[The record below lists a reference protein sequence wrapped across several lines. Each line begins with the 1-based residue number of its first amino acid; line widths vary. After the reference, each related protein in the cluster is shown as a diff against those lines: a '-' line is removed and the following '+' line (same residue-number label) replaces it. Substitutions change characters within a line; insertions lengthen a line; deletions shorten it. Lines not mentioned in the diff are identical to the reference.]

1 MLSKAATLTLALSAQ
16 LTVAQTTVPYTSP
29 GWQDFGT
36 TNITGLS
43 GNFLPG
49 WTSLTATPDLGD
61 DVFFVPTES
70 LSGVSG
76 DAALWMLNYD
86 PGSIGGVSNE
96 SVGLSLNGFTPGET
110 YELNFWA
117 TIVTNSFAGWVGNNE
132 SLAVDIVGAD
142 ISTFVSTPL
151 FDPVDADGMNPWTP
165 FTVSFEAVSPTVEF
179 NFGATPIGLDPGGTA
194 TRFGID
200 GLNARLV
207 PTPSS
212 GALLA
217 VSGIFATRRRR

>member
-1 MLSKAATLTLALSAQ
+1 MLSKAATLTLALTAQ
-16 LTVAQTTVPYTSP
+16 VTVAQTTVPYTSP

-61 DVFFVPTES
+61 DVFFIPTES
-70 LSGVSG
+70 LSGVPG

-110 YELNFWA
+110 YELSFWA
-117 TIVTNSFAGWVGNNE
+117 TIVTNSFAGWAGNND
-132 SLAVDIVGAD
+132 SLTVDIVGAD
-142 ISTFVSTPL
+142 ISTFATTPL
-151 FDPVDADGMNPWTP
+151 FDPADADGMNPWTP
-165 FTVSFEAVSPTVEF
+165 FTITFEAVSSTVDF
-179 NFGATPIGLDPGGTA
+179 NFGATPIGLDPAGTA

-200 GLNARLV
+200 GFRAHLV
-207 PTPSS
+207 PSPSCS
-212 GALLA
+212 ALLA